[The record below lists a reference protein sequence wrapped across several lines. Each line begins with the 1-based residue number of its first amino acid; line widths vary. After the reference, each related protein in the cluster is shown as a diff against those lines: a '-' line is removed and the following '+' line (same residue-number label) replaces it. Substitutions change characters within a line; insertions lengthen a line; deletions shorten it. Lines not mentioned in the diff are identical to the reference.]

1 MVLVCRLKPSLLIK
15 ALHAYQSNSLHG
27 RDDVFCLVQLTPL
40 TLQGV
45 KPHEQQWIRR
55 LHPSS
60 FHQNWTEPLN
70 GSVSR
75 LVFLSLH
82 KVTGYFT
89 HTHTHTAVP
98 SIDLLL
104 LLLLSES
111 LVLPSWAIVDAI
123 LLTSPV
129 FALAGC
135 PAGLGR
141 CRGGSSALLEKSWTF
156 ALADLQF
163 EKEIASESKTTPIW
177 QNLWRYN
184 LFNAINN
191 LNAWFK
197 NVTPN
202 KALRD
207 SFKQCS
213 ALWICYD

>member
-1 MVLVCRLKPSLLIK
+1 MNKTSSS
-15 ALHAYQSNSLHG
+15 Q
-27 RDDVFCLVQLTPL
+27 QL
-40 TLQGV
+40 
-45 KPHEQQWIRR
+45 
-55 LHPSS
+55 SS
-60 FHQNWTEPLN
+60 KLDWATKRFSFQTF
-70 GSVSR
+70 
-75 LVFLSLH
+75 FLFLH
-82 KVTGYFT
+82 KVTGYFI
-89 HTHTHTAVP
+89 HTHIHTAVP

-104 LLLLSES
+104 LLLLSEN
-111 LVLPSWAIVDAI
+111 LLLPSWAIVHAI

-163 EKEIASESKTTPIW
+163 EKEIVSESKTTPIR
-177 QNLWRYN
+177 QNLWRHN
-184 LFNAINN
+184 LFNAINI
-191 LNAWFK
+191 LDAWFK

-202 KALRD
+202 KALQD